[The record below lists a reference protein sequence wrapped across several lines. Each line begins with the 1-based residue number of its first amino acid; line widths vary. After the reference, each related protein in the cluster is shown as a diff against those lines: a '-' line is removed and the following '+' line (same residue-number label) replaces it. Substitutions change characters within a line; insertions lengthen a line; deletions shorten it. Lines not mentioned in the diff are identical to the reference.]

1 VRLAVARE
9 GAESPGQIVV
19 DAACGMQGR
28 GAYLCRGAGADAPK
42 IECLRL
48 ADRRGGLV
56 RALRSRVPISRE
68 LVESLAGA

>member
-9 GAESPGQIVV
+9 DAANPAQIVI
-19 DAACGMQGR
+19 DGARRMPGR
-28 GAYLCRGAGADAPK
+28 GAYLCRGAADDAPK
-42 IECLRL
+42 LDCLRL

-56 RALRSRVPISRE
+56 RALRSRVPMSRE